1 MSHEARR
8 ARVATTLVFLLNG
21 SLLGVWAT
29 EVAPLRERLAL
40 SAAVLGGV
48 LLCGAAGAL
57 LAMPLSARL
66 IARFGTGQVIQ
77 AGAVAT
83 CLALAGAVAAP
94 TLWVLCL
101 CLLGFGAGFG
111 TVDVAMNAEAVRV
124 EQRAGRP
131 VLSSVHGMWSLGS
144 FCGSAGGAA
153 LLGVV
158 TPAVQ
163 IALVAGTCG
172 VALLGAGAMLRRPR
186 SEGAPVATDVPVAE
200 GSPSDGGAAPRRG
213 RRLWTRPG
221 LLLAGAMMS
230 LSFAVEGAV
239 LDWGAVYLREVRHL
253 PVASAAAG
261 FSAFSI
267 TMMVLRFGGDRVRAR
282 LGNGWVLRA
291 SLGATAGFALLLW
304 ATPLWLSL
312 AGFALAGAGVA
323 NVVPVLFGLAGNQGG
338 AGRDAADAS
347 GSYQRVRAL
356 PGQQARPGSA
366 RTRQRPEAFGNP
378 SLQQVESEGL
388 PLAES
393 GGHASEPWAFG
404 LARLTDRI
412 QAPLDP
418 GPVRGAGTREAGARE
433 LEAPGFEAEGASAR
447 TAAAV
452 GIASI
457 LGYAGVLGGPPMFGL
472 IAQVSS
478 VGVALGV
485 AGMLCG
491 AVGLAGGW
499 TVRLSRR

>member
-1 MSHEARR
+1 MSYELRR

-40 SAAVLGGV
+40 SPAMLGGV
-48 LLCGAAGAL
+48 LLCAAAGAL

-77 AGAVAT
+77 AGAVAA
-83 CLALAGAVAAP
+83 CLALAGAVTAPGLAA
-94 TLWVLCL
+94 LCL
-101 CLLGFGAGFG
+101 CLAGFGAGFG

-131 VLSSVHGMWSLGS
+131 VLSSVHGMWSLGA

-158 TPAVQ
+158 SPSTQ
-163 IALVAGTCG
+163 IALVTGAGG
-172 VALLGAGAMLRRPR
+172 AALLGSGAMLRRPPGEAALA
-186 SEGAPVATDVPVAE
+186 SPQGPGGGVAALAGEPAGDAVPAGE
-200 GSPSDGGAAPRRG
+200 AAAPRG
-213 RRLWTRPG
+213 GASRRLWTRPG
-221 LLLAGAMMS
+221 LLLTGAMMS

-239 LDWGAVYLREVRHL
+239 LDWGGVYLREVRHL

-282 LGNGWVLRA
+282 LGAGWVLRG
-291 SLGATAGFALLLW
+291 SLVATAGFALLLW
-304 ATPLWLSL
+304 AGPVWLSL

-323 NVVPVLFGLAGNQGG
+323 NVVPVLFSLAGNQGG
-338 AGRDAADAS
+338 A
-347 GSYQRVRAL
+347 
-356 PGQQARPGSA
+356 
-366 RTRQRPEAFGNP
+366 EA
-378 SLQQVESEGL
+378 
-388 PLAES
+388 
-393 GGHASEPWAFG
+393 
-404 LARLTDRI
+404 
-412 QAPLDP
+412 DP
-418 GPVRGAGTREAGARE
+418 GGPAGGAAG
-433 LEAPGFEAEGASAR
+433 AEGATAR

-452 GIASI
+452 GVASI

-472 IAQVSS
+472 IAQASS
-478 VGVALGV
+478 VGAALGV
-485 AGMLCG
+485 AGLLC
-491 AVGLAGGW
+491 ATVGLAGGW
-499 TVRLSRR
+499 TVRLSGR

>member
-1 MSHEARR
+1 MSNEARR

-21 SLLGVWAT
+21 ALLGVWAT
-29 EVAPLRERLAL
+29 EVAPLRERLSL

-77 AGAVAT
+77 AGAAAT

-94 TLWVLCL
+94 TLWALCL

-153 LLGVV
+153 LLGVAS
-158 TPAVQ
+158 PPVQ
-163 IALVAGTCG
+163 VALVAGACG
-172 VALLGAGAMLRRPR
+172 TALLGAGAMLRRPPGGTAEAAAH
-186 SEGAPVATDVPVAE
+186 EGVLPGGG
-200 GSPSDGGAAPRRG
+200 GSVRGEPGRGGA
-213 RRLWTRPG
+213 RLWARPG
-221 LLLAGAMMS
+221 LLLTGAMMS

-239 LDWGAVYLREVRHL
+239 LDWGAVYLRDVRHL

-282 LGNGWVLRA
+282 LGDGWVLRA
-291 SLGATAGFALLLW
+291 ALGATAGFALLLW
-304 ATPLWLSL
+304 AAPLWLSL
-312 AGFALAGAGVA
+312 VGFALAGAGVA

-338 AGRDAADAS
+338 A
-347 GSYQRVRAL
+347 
-356 PGQQARPGSA
+356 
-366 RTRQRPEAFGNP
+366 
-378 SLQQVESEGL
+378 
-388 PLAES
+388 
-393 GGHASEPWAFG
+393 
-404 LARLTDRI
+404 
-412 QAPLDP
+412 
-418 GPVRGAGTREAGARE
+418 
-433 LEAPGFEAEGASAR
+433 APGGG

-452 GIASI
+452 GVASI

-472 IAQVSS
+472 IAQASS
-478 VGVALGV
+478 VGTALGA
-485 AGMLCG
+485 AGALCA
-491 AVGLAGGW
+491 AVGLAGGL

>member
-1 MSHEARR
+1 MLEGGASTLLPAAPGCTSSPMSNEARR
-8 ARVATTLVFLLNG
+8 ARIATTLVFLLNG
-21 SLLGVWAT
+21 ALLGVWAT

-40 SAAVLGGV
+40 SAGVLGGV

-77 AGAVAT
+77 AGAAAA

-94 TLWVLCL
+94 TLWALCL

-153 LLGVV
+153 LLGVAS
-158 TPAVQ
+158 PPVQ
-163 IALVAGTCG
+163 VALVAGACG
-172 VALLGAGAMLRRPR
+172 TALLGAGAMLRRPPG
-186 SEGAPVATDVPVAE
+186 EAAKAAAHEVGAGMSPGGR
-200 GSPSDGGAAPRRG
+200 GSVQDMPERGGAG
-213 RRLWTRPG
+213 LWARPG
-221 LLLAGAMMS
+221 LLLTGAMMS

-239 LDWGAVYLREVRHL
+239 LDWGAVYLRDVRHL

-282 LGNGWVLRA
+282 LGDGWVLRA
-291 SLGATAGFALLLW
+291 ALGATAGFALLLW
-304 ATPLWLSL
+304 AAPLWLSL
-312 AGFALAGAGVA
+312 VGFALAGAGVA

-338 AGRDAADAS
+338 AAS
-347 GSYQRVRAL
+347 G
-356 PGQQARPGSA
+356 
-366 RTRQRPEAFGNP
+366 
-378 SLQQVESEGL
+378 
-388 PLAES
+388 
-393 GGHASEPWAFG
+393 GG
-404 LARLTDRI
+404 
-412 QAPLDP
+412 
-418 GPVRGAGTREAGARE
+418 
-433 LEAPGFEAEGASAR
+433 

-452 GIASI
+452 GVASI

-472 IAQVSS
+472 IAQASS
-478 VGVALGV
+478 VGTALAT
-485 AGMLCG
+485 AGALCA

-499 TVRLSRR
+499 TVRLSGR

>member
-8 ARVATTLVFLLNG
+8 ARVATTLVFLLSG
-21 SLLGVWAT
+21 ALLGVWAT

-77 AGAVAT
+77 AGAAAT

-94 TLWVLCL
+94 TLWALCL

-158 TPAVQ
+158 SPLVQ
-163 IALVAGTCG
+163 VALVAGACG
-172 VALLGAGAMLRRPR
+172 AALLGAGAMLRRPPGGTAEAAAH
-186 SEGAPVATDVPVAE
+186 EGVSGVSRGGGGSVQGVPE
-200 GSPSDGGAAPRRG
+200 RRG
-213 RRLWTRPG
+213 ARLWARPG
-221 LLLAGAMMS
+221 LLLTGAMMS

-239 LDWGAVYLREVRHL
+239 LDWGAVYLRDVRHL

-282 LGNGWVLRA
+282 LGDGWVLRA
-291 SLGATAGFALLLW
+291 SLVATAGFALLLW
-304 ATPLWLSL
+304 AAPLWLSL

-338 AGRDAADAS
+338 A
-347 GSYQRVRAL
+347 
-356 PGQQARPGSA
+356 
-366 RTRQRPEAFGNP
+366 
-378 SLQQVESEGL
+378 
-388 PLAES
+388 
-393 GGHASEPWAFG
+393 
-404 LARLTDRI
+404 
-412 QAPLDP
+412 
-418 GPVRGAGTREAGARE
+418 
-433 LEAPGFEAEGASAR
+433 APGGG

-452 GIASI
+452 GVASI

-472 IAQVSS
+472 IAQASS
-478 VGVALGV
+478 VGTALGA
-485 AGMLCG
+485 AGALCA

-499 TVRLSRR
+499 TVRLSGR

>member
-1 MSHEARR
+1 MSYEARR

-21 SLLGVWAT
+21 ALLGVWAT

-40 SAAVLGGV
+40 SAAVLGSV

-77 AGAVAT
+77 AGAAAT
-83 CLALAGAVAAP
+83 CLALAGAVAAQTP
-94 TLWVLCL
+94 WALCL

-111 TVDVAMNAEAVRV
+111 TVDVAMNAEAVRI

-158 TPAVQ
+158 SPAAQV
-163 IALVAGTCG
+163 ALMAGGCG
-172 VALLGAGAMLRRPR
+172 AALLGAGAMLRRPPG
-186 SEGAPVATDVPVAE
+186 EAAEATHEVGAGV
-200 GSPSDGGAAPRRG
+200 SRDGGGSAQGVPERG
-213 RRLWTRPG
+213 GARLWARPG
-221 LLLAGAMMS
+221 LLLTGAMMS

-282 LGNGWVLRA
+282 LGDGWVLSA
-291 SLGATAGFALLLW
+291 ALGATAGFALLLW
-304 ATPLWLSL
+304 AAPLWLSL
-312 AGFALAGAGVA
+312 VGFALAGAGVA

-338 AGRDAADAS
+338 A
-347 GSYQRVRAL
+347 
-356 PGQQARPGSA
+356 
-366 RTRQRPEAFGNP
+366 
-378 SLQQVESEGL
+378 
-388 PLAES
+388 
-393 GGHASEPWAFG
+393 
-404 LARLTDRI
+404 
-412 QAPLDP
+412 
-418 GPVRGAGTREAGARE
+418 
-433 LEAPGFEAEGASAR
+433 APGGG

-452 GIASI
+452 GVASI

-478 VGVALGV
+478 VGTALGV
-485 AGMLCG
+485 AGALCA